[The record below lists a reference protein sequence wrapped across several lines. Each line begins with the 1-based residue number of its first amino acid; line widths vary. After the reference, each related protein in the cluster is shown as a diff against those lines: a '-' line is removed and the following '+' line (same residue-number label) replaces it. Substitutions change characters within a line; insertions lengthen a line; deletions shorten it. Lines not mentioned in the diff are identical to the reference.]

1 MGTKKSTVCLLKT
14 EAYGL
19 SLPGVFIC
27 GEKIP
32 TVLTGVE
39 KKYLLLAA
47 ALLSAVTRLCACT
60 QLVAALMV
68 KTKDMLSIRSRC
80 YDFRLC

>member
-1 MGTKKSTVCLLKT
+1 MLKNQLFVYLKQKLMDCLCRVCLFAVK
-14 EAYGL
+14 
-19 SLPGVFIC
+19 
-27 GEKIP
+27 KIP

-39 KKYLLLAA
+39 KTCLLLAA

-60 QLVAALMV
+60 QFVAALLM
-68 KTKDMLSIRSRC
+68 KTKDMLPIRSRS